1 MAEFRRHLR
10 GLTIYIREETN
21 EKVFEIPT
29 VLKDVL

>member
-1 MAEFRRHLR
+1 MPEFGRHLR

-21 EKVFEIPT
+21 KKVFEIPT